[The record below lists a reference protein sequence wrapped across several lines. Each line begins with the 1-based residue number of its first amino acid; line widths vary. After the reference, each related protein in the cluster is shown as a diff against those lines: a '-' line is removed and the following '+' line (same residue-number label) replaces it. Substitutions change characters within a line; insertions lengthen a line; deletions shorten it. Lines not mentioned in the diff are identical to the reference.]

1 MLPAHRVQDALELRV
16 CRHGFRALH
25 SAVVGRPAVSG
36 QGFTN
41 ARANGARPPSSCRCP
56 GQATPQN
63 APPQLPC
70 RKPGPLYPP
79 LAAPDPPRA
88 KGPPF
93 CATAFASFFTTVR
106 SRKME
111 GPAPSRVGTRDWLF
125 CRPDHTQ
132 RPQFA
137 HPSSLNVRG
146 WVHELMAGW
155 LRGVLLGLLVLLAP
169 VASAP
174 PAGVVDLAS
183 VDAIEDAVASS
194 NALLIAFLSEGCGE
208 RARAQAARRAEC

>member
-146 WVHELMAGW
+146 WVHEQNRAYG
-155 LRGVLLGLLVLLAP
+155 GL
-169 VASAP
+169 
-174 PAGVVDLAS
+174 
-183 VDAIEDAVASS
+183 
-194 NALLIAFLSEGCGE
+194 
-208 RARAQAARRAEC
+208 AARRAPWPAGAASAGGVGTASRCCGSGQRRRHRGRGGLLECPLDRLPVRGVR